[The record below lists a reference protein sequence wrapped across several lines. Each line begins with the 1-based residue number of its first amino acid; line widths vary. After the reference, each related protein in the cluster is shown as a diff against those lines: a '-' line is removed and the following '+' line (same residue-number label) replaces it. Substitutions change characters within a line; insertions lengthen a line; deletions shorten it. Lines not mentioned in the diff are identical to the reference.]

1 MGGTIRQ
8 NGGSSL
14 GVRVIRSDCLETF
27 VRSVQLTM
35 CLRAVIKHD
44 FPGRWTAIVD
54 KIGLYLQSQNSGSWY
69 GTLLVLYQ
77 LVKTYE

>member
-1 MGGTIRQ
+1 MSGNAQCYAMITIII
-8 NGGSSL
+8 L
-14 GVRVIRSDCLETF
+14 DF
-27 VRSVQLTM
+27 VCSVQLTM
-35 CLRAVIKHD
+35 CLRAIIKHD

-54 KIGLYLQSQNSGSWY
+54 KIGMYLQSQNSGSWY